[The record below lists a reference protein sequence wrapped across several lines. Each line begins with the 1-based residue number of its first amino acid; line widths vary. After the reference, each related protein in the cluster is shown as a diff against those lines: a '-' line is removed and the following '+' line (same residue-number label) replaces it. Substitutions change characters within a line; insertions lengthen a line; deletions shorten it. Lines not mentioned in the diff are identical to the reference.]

1 MQVSQKPA
9 GPYIYGP
16 KRRLPPEVY
25 EDNYAYLINYYQ
37 PMIDYLDAKER
48 GGSPKPPTLPWLC
61 ERWMDKYDTRKPIK
75 HYDESRLSE
84 LRSRNDKRARKNL
97 LDYRADMKRSCFS
110 MIQRAEAAR
119 VEEHLNRVSF
129 LERIE
134 KKWKK
139 RCDDLEKT
147 IKEERTKRLQDIE
160 RKLAQATAE
169 NDREFTPSMKQALR
183 GRDEG
188 RIAQILFWESR
199 KKQIDRSER
208 ENAERIYR
216 AKQEEAWNRAHNYG
230 AGMTGQGK
238 WLQKNLSGNIDVM
251 RDSLNRYNRMLH
263 ELKHIKLN
271 DDEEE

>member
-1 MQVSQKPA
+1 MQVPQKPS
-9 GPYIYGP
+9 GPYIYDHN
-16 KRRLPPEVY
+16 RRLPPDIY

-61 ERWMDKYDTRKPIK
+61 ERWMNKYDTRKPIK
-75 HYDESRLSE
+75 PYDESRLPE
-84 LRSRNDKRARKNL
+84 LTKKAETRARKYL
-97 LDYRADMKRSCFS
+97 PDYRADMKRSCFS
-110 MIQRAEAAR
+110 IIQTAEAAR

-139 RCDDLEKT
+139 RCDDLNKT
-147 IKEERTKRLQDIE
+147 IQEERTKRLRDIE

-169 NDREFTPSMKQALR
+169 SDTNFSPSMKQALR

-188 RIAQILFWESR
+188 RIAQILMWESR

-208 ENAERIYR
+208 ENAEKIYKAR
-216 AKQEEAWNRAHNYG
+216 QEEAWNRAHNYG
-230 AGMTGQGK
+230 AGQSGEGK
-238 WLQKNLSGNIDVM
+238 WLQKNLSGNIRVM
-251 RDSLNRYNRMLH
+251 RDSLNNYNRMIK
-263 ELKHIKLN
+263 ELKDIK
-271 DDEEE
+271 